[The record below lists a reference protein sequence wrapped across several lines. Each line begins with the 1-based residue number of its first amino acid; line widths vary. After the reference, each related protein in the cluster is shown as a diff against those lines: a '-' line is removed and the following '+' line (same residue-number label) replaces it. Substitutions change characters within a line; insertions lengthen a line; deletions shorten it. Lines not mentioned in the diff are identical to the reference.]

1 MAASTWLL
9 GSRTIP
15 ASVITVGA
23 TACNLAAGPYYLHSG
38 TAALSMIASLATAI
52 VAGVGGTCTIQFQRD
67 RKLRITFNTSRA
79 ITWTSTDLRDLLGF
93 EGAGSSSATTHTA
106 TLVSPLLWSPG
117 YLATPAT
124 IYEVDGYTVNH
135 QSVFKSDDGSQ
146 IYCDHYGDETHQELS
161 WTHIV
166 PARMRVD
173 DGDDQG
179 GTFHTFYQ
187 EVLRYR
193 RRILWVASVDESD
206 ASTDV
211 ATVSSFR
218 GPYAMREDFSGN
230 WYRRNVPYAE
240 VSSPLELPLM
250 MPAEYA

>member
-1 MAASTWLL
+1 MASSAWFF
-9 GSRTIP
+9 GSRTLP
-15 ASVITVGA
+15 ASVVTVGA
-23 TACNLAAGPYYLHSG
+23 TACNLAAGPYYLHTS
-38 TAALSMIASLATAI
+38 TSSLSLATTLAAAI
-52 VAGVGGTCTIQFQRD
+52 VTGVGGTCTIQFQRN
-67 RKLRITFNTSRA
+67 RLIRITFNTNRA

-93 EGAGSSSATTHTA
+93 EGAGSGSATTHTA

-124 IYEVDGYTVNH
+124 IYAVDGYTVNH

-146 IYCDHYGDETHQELS
+146 TFCDHYGDETHQELS

-166 PARMRVD
+166 PGRMRVD
-173 DGDDQG
+173 EADDQG
-179 GTFHTFYQ
+179 GTFHSFYQ
-187 EVLRYR
+187 ECLRYR
-193 RRILWVASVDESD
+193 RRIQWVESVDESD
-206 ASTDV
+206 ASSDV
-211 ATVSSFR
+211 ATVTGFR
-218 GPYAMREDFSGN
+218 GPYALREDFSGN